1 MVTTDYGGRQGQ
13 TSTSNDI
20 DDIFD
25 YSAGGIDDVF
35 NDDFQHTSKDIS
47 VDAASK
53 KSGGANLG
61 LDEEVE
67 VTRKPRAPRVK
78 LDEHRYIN

>member
-1 MVTTDYGGRQGQ
+1 MPLTYIY
-13 TSTSNDI
+13 SI
-20 DDIFD
+20 DFEETYDGLGNQLD
-25 YSAGGIDDVF
+25 ETDDVF